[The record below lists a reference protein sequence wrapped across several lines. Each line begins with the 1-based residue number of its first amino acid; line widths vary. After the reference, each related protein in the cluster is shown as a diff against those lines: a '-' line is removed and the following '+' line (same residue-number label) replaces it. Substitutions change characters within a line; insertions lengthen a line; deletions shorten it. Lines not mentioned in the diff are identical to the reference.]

1 MSGEGSIL
9 GGGKMGINI
18 VEIEEKEKYSRF
30 DLFNIM
36 PRANLN
42 EGVALG
48 IIDEEEMPIGLVVCK
63 YCLDN
68 LMIEW
73 MWIEPPYRNMGI
85 GHEVVYSLAG
95 FAKEREISTISVYLV
110 ESANR
115 VAFCNSER
123 RYFRNQG
130 FLKDVKLK
138 GQWQAQL
145 KQIIISDYFK
155 GEVSSVQTLA
165 LQSLPDEKREDYVSR
180 LQAVKGAMISQE
192 INLCD
197 ETIDLDL
204 FILACEGENIL
215 GAVCINVVEDDLYIT
230 YLWASNEAIERAL
243 LAKAFLNAKRKY
255 GPYVN
260 VQCIMYTEDYCEQFN
275 QLMPGSHLNT
285 SMLTATPDEILNLE
299 DADLSYL
306 NFWDEMNISTDVYM
320 NTLAEYFKPADVVE
334 LGRDALLQIVEKGIP
349 ENDIEVEQF
358 DKLDLK
364 QFEDVISL
372 CKAGKHAGVFARI
385 PASFSIEWVDLEV
398 SYVAKKGEELKGVFL
413 IGKNEN
419 TLIPLI
425 LYAWNSDGGG
435 ILLSLIHAS
444 VKSILEKYT
453 DEIKI
458 ELRCHDDFVLNLYN
472 KLFLKK

>member
-48 IIDEEEMPIGLVVCK
+48 IIDEDEEEMPIGLVVCK

-165 LQSLPDEKREDYVSR
+165 LQSLSDEKREDYVSR

-204 FILACEGENIL
+204 FTLACEGENVL

-230 YLWASNEAIERAL
+230 YLWASNEAIERA
-243 LAKAFLNAKRKY
+243 FR
-255 GPYVN
+255 
-260 VQCIMYTEDYCEQFN
+260 
-275 QLMPGSHLNT
+275 
-285 SMLTATPDEILNLE
+285 
-299 DADLSYL
+299 
-306 NFWDEMNISTDVYM
+306 
-320 NTLAEYFKPADVVE
+320 
-334 LGRDALLQIVEKGIP
+334 
-349 ENDIEVEQF
+349 
-358 DKLDLK
+358 
-364 QFEDVISL
+364 
-372 CKAGKHAGVFARI
+372 
-385 PASFSIEWVDLEV
+385 
-398 SYVAKKGEELKGVFL
+398 
-413 IGKNEN
+413 
-419 TLIPLI
+419 
-425 LYAWNSDGGG
+425 
-435 ILLSLIHAS
+435 
-444 VKSILEKYT
+444 
-453 DEIKI
+453 
-458 ELRCHDDFVLNLYN
+458 
-472 KLFLKK
+472 